1 MLLLVLLRQA
11 LGLLL
16 YRLAH
21 LILLFGPS
29 GRAAARPLLA
39 GAIRLQPDNR
49 RARAYY
55 DHSQALRLF
64 PRGETAEALK
74 LLKRAHRAVPDDEI
88 VHLDWGIALTMA
100 GHYDQAIGV
109 LEQLGKDGER
119 AVHEQQLWSALGWAY
134 LRTGRLPLAQTTA
147 KQATEY
153 GVATPEMQLI
163 MSLSLLGE
171 QGWIDKATIRGIL
184 GKRPHCLGM
193 VLEFAFCLAQ
203 LGKRTEAQKLV
214 KALPEGMQP
223 RAWRIIARHSLNE
236 DDAATA
242 QWALTQFSG
251 PEPDP
256 AASILLV
263 CEVAARDGSLAG
275 AVASAHR
282 ATADRPDDAEVLA
295 AAGRVMV
302 LAGEREKA
310 FQYMTTALANGSRD
324 ALAGGVVALHLL
336 ERGQVEDAK
345 SVFAIQ
351 RTGDEL
357 ACVYA
362 HTATA
367 WLLQARDELAEAV
380 ALAAR
385 ACDMWDELPAWMATE
400 AVRTEI
406 IPRLIDV
413 AESAEIAA
421 DESTRRQAAAVL
433 ARLAGPDAA
442 GRSFSADS
450 EV

>member
-1 MLLLVLLRQA
+1 
-11 LGLLL
+11 
-16 YRLAH
+16 
-21 LILLFGPS
+21 
-29 GRAAARPLLA
+29 
-39 GAIRLQPDNR
+39 
-49 RARAYY
+49 
-55 DHSQALRLF
+55 
-64 PRGETAEALK
+64 
-74 LLKRAHRAVPDDEI
+74 
-88 VHLDWGIALTMA
+88 MA

-134 LRTGRLPLAQTTA
+134 LRTGRLPLAQATA
-147 KQATEY
+147 KQAAEY
-153 GVATPEMQLI
+153 GVATPEMQLV

-282 ATADRPDDAEVLA
+282 ATADRPDDPEVLA

-310 FQYMTTALANGSRD
+310 FEYMTTALANGSRD

-367 WLLQARDELAEAV
+367 WLLQTRDDLAEAV
-380 ALAAR
+380 ALATR

-421 DESTRRQAAAVL
+421 DESTRGQAAAVL
-433 ARLAGPDAA
+433 ARLAGADAV
-442 GRSFSADS
+442 GRSFPAGS